1 MLLEG
6 SNARGPI
13 RKKAAQP
20 SLSISQLEIDAVDKW
35 NGNGPVESP
44 ILHMEQ
50 LGRPSLKSPL
60 DQIKHV
66 QSNERAILR
75 IIRRYKFS

>member
-1 MLLEG
+1 MTQ
-6 SNARGPI
+6 GPI
-13 RKKAAQP
+13 RKKLAQP
-20 SLSISQLEIDAVDKW
+20 FLSISQLEMDAVDKW
-35 NGNGPVESP
+35 NGSESMESP

-50 LGRPSLKSPL
+50 LGRPGLKSPL
-60 DQIKHV
+60 DQTKQV